1 MGDGRR
7 LMNTGTDSSARGV
20 VRVSVCVLAGVC
32 VLAAAARFVVYD
44 ILLTEQFMR
53 IAAGALR

>member
-1 MGDGRR
+1 
-7 LMNTGTDSSARGV
+7 MNTGRDTAARGA

-32 VLAAAARFVVYD
+32 VLAAAARFVIYD